1 MAEAGL
7 ERKKNG
13 TEEVQR
19 QAGKL
24 RYAKGN
30 PKALQRGTEIH

>member
-7 ERKKNG
+7 EREKKNG

-19 QAGKL
+19 QAGKVL
-24 RYAKGN
+24 YAKGN
-30 PKALQRGTEIH
+30 PKALQ